1 MEISN
6 VMNNIYNTA
15 INMAKNSFSLEK
27 DLELT
32 VSGKHGGGHVSMPIA
47 AESITLTQEWKGIP
61 SKLEFKV
68 LLQEEKTGQGLNYIL
83 EGDQVSL
90 KYKGLKVFLGYV
102 FIRKFD
108 KSEIMSITAYD
119 QLRYLKNKNYYFFEN
134 VTATDIIKRI
144 AEDFKLKIGELE
156 DTVHKFETRR
166 EDNKTLIDIILTVL
180 SLTTQNTKKM
190 YNLYDNYGLLELKE
204 MENMKITDF
213 IIDDKAASNY
223 SYTSSIDSEVYNQ
236 IKLTYPNKETMKRE
250 NYIVYDSKN
259 IERWGLLQLYETI
272 EEKINGKEKADN
284 LIKLFNSPKRSFS
297 IKDAF
302 GDIRVKGGSSFIV
315 MLKMGEL
322 NIENFMIVRSVKH
335 TFKFGEYFMDLDLIK
350 HIKEKEESAAYTST
364 TSTETEVKK

>member
-1 MEISN
+1 MEIN
-6 VMNNIYNTA
+6 NIMNNIYNTA
-15 INMAKNSFSLEK
+15 FNIAKNTFSLEK
-27 DLELT
+27 DLLLT

-47 AESITLTQEWKGIP
+47 AESITLTQEWKGMP

-68 LLQEEKTGQGLNYIL
+68 LLQEQDANYIL

-90 KYKGLKVFLGYV
+90 KYKGLDVFLGYV

-144 AEDFKLKIGELE
+144 GEDFKLKLGELE

-166 EDNKTLIDIILTVL
+166 EDNKTLIDIILTAL

-190 YNLYDNYGLLELKE
+190 YNLYDEYGELTLKE
-204 MENMKITDF
+204 LENMKIMDL
-213 IIDDKAASNY
+213 IIDDKAASDY

-236 IKLTYPNKETMKRE
+236 VKLTYPNKETMKRE
-250 NYIVYDSKN
+250 NYIVYDSEN

-272 EEKINGKEKADN
+272 DEKINGKEKADN

-335 TFKFGEYFMDLDLIK
+335 TFSYGEYFMDLDLIK